1 MDFDRIISFLS
12 SSDNE
17 NIDDVAGSDEK
28 ADCDQEMEI
37 EMQQFVFYVIELND
51 LGFQIKTVSFLLD

>member
-1 MDFDRIISFLS
+1 MDFARNVSLLS

-17 NIDDVAGSDEK
+17 NIIDDAGSDEK

-37 EMQQFVFYVIELND
+37 EMQQFVFYVIELDD
-51 LGFQIKTVSFLLD
+51 LGFQIKTVSFLPD

>member
-1 MDFDRIISFLS
+1 MDFARIISFLS

-17 NIDDVAGSDEK
+17 DIDDVVGPDEK

-37 EMQQFVFYVIELND
+37 EMQQFVFYVIELDD